1 MSNLSMRMPAAIV
14 RALRDLFPEAR
25 FGMARIACETWFV
38 HGITLSL
45 LAAMFGAPKVADA
58 EPHRARWIQPAECRR
73 PVSAPSTAPLDWAR
87 IDSLVAAAR
96 RTNSDALVVLR
107 DGKLVGEWY
116 FGKERGL
123 IQTMSATKSIVS
135 MAIGRL
141 LDTGAIRSIDQ
152 PVSDFYPE
160 WKQGRK
166 QQITIRHL
174 LNHTSGLQ
182 NVPNAGEEIYP
193 APDAI
198 QLALAAE
205 LSHDPGTHFSYNN
218 KAVNLLGGIVERA
231 SGKPLDVYVRDAFLD
246 PLGIGPTSWYRDQA
260 GVPHAMAGLE
270 IDALDLARLG
280 QLMLDRGVWKGER
293 LLSEEWIGLS
303 TRPSQEFA
311 PNAGLLWWLHGD
323 PHGPVRAYSA
333 NGYRGQ
339 YIVVLPEERIVVV
352 RQKRSNDD
360 HTPEMSFRGFEEFV
374 LSLFGASPPVASRSR

>member
-1 MSNLSMRMPAAIV
+1 VL
-14 RALRDLFPEAR
+14 L
-25 FGMARIACETWFV
+25 
-38 HGITLSL
+38 L
-45 LAAMFGAPKVADA
+45 LAVSFGAPEIAGA
-58 EPHRARWIQPAECRR
+58 ASHRARAGKQELCHLRAKAPRPAQ
-73 PVSAPSTAPLDWAR
+73 VDWAR
-87 IDSLVAAAR
+87 LDSLVAAAR
-96 RTNSDALVVLR
+96 RTNSDALVVLQ

-116 FGKERGL
+116 FGKERGP
-123 IQTMSATKSIVS
+123 IQTMSVTKSIVS

-141 LDTGAIRSIDQ
+141 IDTGAIRSIDQ

-160 WKQGRK
+160 WRQGRK
-166 QQITIRHL
+166 KQITIRHL

-205 LSHDPGTHFSYNN
+205 LSTDPGTASSYNN

-246 PLGIGPTSWYRDQA
+246 PLGVGPTSWYRDQA

-270 IDALDLARLG
+270 INALDLARLG
-280 QLMLDRGVWKGER
+280 QLMLDRGVWKGKR
-293 LLSEEWIGLS
+293 LLSEEWIDLS
-303 TRPSQEFA
+303 TRPSQEFV

-339 YIVVLPEERIVVV
+339 YIVVIPEARIVVV

-360 HTPEMSFRGFEEFV
+360 HTPEMSFGGFAEFV
-374 LSLFGASPPVASRSR
+374 LSLFGDPPRVASQGR